1 MTSRCRSE
9 SGAVMKRIARS
20 QIAIDL
26 CAFAFGLLLTSGL
39 IYMNWGFFL
48 VLYSRLINRISLLV
62 TCCG

>member
-1 MTSRCRSE
+1 
-9 SGAVMKRIARS
+9 MKRIARS